1 MFCGKKRHCLCHILR
16 LACAACGD
24 ALRHAGAHRLRQHGS
39 HVGVDKAGCYRVH
52 GHVPRGQFPGKALG
66 QTDEP
71 RLAGGV
77 VGLPG
82 VAPQRHHAGKVHDA
96 AIALAHH
103 AAGGLLAAEKGAF
116 QVGVQH
122 CVKILLGQAQ
132 NQVVPGDARVV
143 HQHIHPAKGLGSGIE
158 QCLTALG
165 GGYIRLHSHRLHAL
179 GAAEGC
185 RLLRRLCAVAVIHH
199 HIAALLCQCH
209 AHCAANA
216 PAAAGNNGG
225 AGQLFFAH
233 SASFHAVST
242 ASSCSGVSTAV
253 QTTPGRVFFTKPL
266 RALPGPTSR
275 MWSTPSSPRRRKV
288 SSM

>member
-1 MFCGKKRHCLCHILR
+1 MSEETVTR
-16 LACAACGD
+16 AAVVTG
-24 ALRHAGAHRLRQHGS
+24 GS
-39 HVGVDKAGCYRVH
+39 
-52 GHVPRGQFPGKALG
+52 RGIGRA
-66 QTDEP
+66 
-71 RLAGGV
+71 V
-77 VGLPG
+77 CV
-82 VAPQRHHAGKVHDA
+82 
-96 AIALAHH
+96 ALAKQGCNVVVNYCH
-103 AAGGLLAAEKGAF
+103 
-116 QVGVQH
+116 GV
-122 CVKILLGQAQ
+122 
-132 NQVVPGDARVV
+132 
-143 HQHIHPAKGLGSGIE
+143 
-158 QCLTALG
+158 
-165 GGYIRLHSHRLHAL
+165 HAL
-179 GAAEGC
+179 GAAERC
-185 RLLRRLCAVAVIHH
+185 RLLRRLCAVAVVHH

-275 MWSTPSSPRRRKV
+275 MWSTPNSPRRRRV

>member
-1 MFCGKKRHCLCHILR
+1 MQHSGADGFRQGGGHIGLDQTGGHGIHR
-16 LACAACGD
+16 DVPACQ
-24 ALRHAGAHRLRQHGS
+24 LL
-39 HVGVDKAGCYRVH
+39 
-52 GHVPRGQFPGKALG
+52 GQALG
-66 QTDEP
+66 QADEP

-77 VGLPG
+77 VGLTG
-82 VAPQRHHAGKVHDA
+82 VAPQGHHAGQVDDA
-96 AIALAHH
+96 AMPLAHH
-103 AAGGLLAAEKGAF
+103 AAGGLLAAEECALE
-116 QVGVQH
+116 VCVQH
-122 CVKILLGQAQ
+122 GVKIGLRHAQEQA
-132 NQVVPGDARVV
+132 VTGDACVV
-143 HQHIHPAKGLGSGIE
+143 HQHIHPAKGVDRRVKQCFAALSGGNIG
-158 QCLTALG
+158 LYG
-165 GGYIRLHSHRLHAL
+165 HGVHAL
-179 GAAEGC
+179 GAAERC
-185 RLLRRLCAVAVIHH
+185 RLLRRLCAVAVVHH

-216 PAAAGNNGG
+216 PAAAGNDGG

-275 MWSTPSSPRRRKV
+275 MWSTPNSPRRRRV